1 MKTVKILSVFMI
13 VALIAIYYQPITNYL
28 NIITDQESV
37 SAYLQSFG
45 ILGPVVLFC
54 LLIAQVF
61 IAIIPG
67 HALMVT
73 AGYVYGMLGLGI
85 VIVSTILGSEIA
97 FFIAR
102 RYGRDLIYKLASQQ
116 TVDKWDKVAKNQGVL
131 FYFFSFLLPIFPN
144 DLMCYVAGLAT
155 ISPKKFFIANVL
167 GRTCT
172 AVIVTMIG
180 MYGLNPPAWFLVAL
194 AIAVI
199 GLFAGWTIYR
209 KKNILTNESEHSK
222 YTAKR
227 HTVKTIKQP
236 AVSLQLQEKNKAYS
250 KIFLNS
256 VFVKILVS
264 TIAKLL

>member
-1 MKTVKILSVFMI
+1 MKTVKILSVILI
-13 VALIAIYYQPITNYL
+13 VTLLVVFYQPIADYMK
-28 NIITDQESV
+28 IITDQEAV
-37 SAYLQSFG
+37 STYLQSFG
-45 ILGPVVLFC
+45 ALGPVVLFC

-61 IAIIPG
+61 IAVIPG

-73 AGYVYGMLGLGI
+73 AGYVYGILGLVV

-102 RYGRDLIYKLASQQ
+102 RYGRDLIYKLASQK
-116 TVDKWDKVAKNQGVL
+116 TIDKWDKAAHNQGIL

-155 ISPKKFFIANVL
+155 ISPKRFFVANVL

-180 MYGLNPPAWFLVAL
+180 MYGLNPPAWFLIVLAL
-194 AIAVI
+194 AVI

-209 KKNILTNESEHSK
+209 KKNILTGEQASSA
-222 YTAKR
+222 T
-227 HTVKTIKQP
+227 
-236 AVSLQLQEKNKAYS
+236 KNKAKSKSFS
-250 KIFLNS
+250 KIFVNS
-256 VFVKILVS
+256 VFVKILFS
-264 TIAKLL
+264 TLARLL

>member
-1 MKTVKILSVFMI
+1 MKTIKIISVLL
-13 VALIAIYYQPITNYL
+13 VLALIVIFYQPLADYL
-28 NIITDQESV
+28 KVITDQEAV
-37 SAYLQSFG
+37 SEYLQSFG
-45 ILGPVVLFC
+45 IFGPLVLFC

-61 IAIIPG
+61 IAVIPG

-73 AGYVYGMLGLGI
+73 AGYVYGMLGL
-85 VIVSTILGSEIA
+85 VIVVTSTILGSEIA

-102 RYGRDLIYKLASQQ
+102 RYGRGLIYKLASQK
-116 TVDKWDKVAKNQGVL
+116 TIDKWDKAAHNQGIL

-155 ISPKKFFIANVL
+155 ISPKHFFIANVL

-194 AIAVI
+194 ALAVI

-209 KKNILTNESEHSK
+209 KKNILTNEPK
-222 YTAKR
+222 PTA
-227 HTVKTIKQP
+227 I
-236 AVSLQLQEKNKAYS
+236 KNKAKSKSFS

-256 VFVKILVS
+256 VFVKILFS
-264 TIAKLL
+264 TIARFF

>member
-1 MKTVKILSVFMI
+1 MKTVKILSILLI
-13 VALIAIYYQPITNYL
+13 VLLLVIFYQDIADYMK
-28 NIITDQESV
+28 IITDQEAV

-45 ILGPVVLFC
+45 ILGPVVLFG

-73 AGYVYGMLGLGI
+73 AGYVYGTLGLVV
-85 VIVSTILGSEIA
+85 VITSTILGSEIA

-102 RYGRDLIYKLASQQ
+102 RYGRELIYKLASQQ
-116 TVDKWDKVAKNQGVL
+116 TIDKWDKAAHNQGIL

-155 ISPKKFFIANVL
+155 ISPKRFFVANVL

-194 AIAVI
+194 ALAVI

-209 KKNILTNESEHSK
+209 KKNILTNEQK
-222 YTAKR
+222 PL
-227 HTVKTIKQP
+227 TIK
-236 AVSLQLQEKNKAYS
+236 SKAQSKTFS

-256 VFVKILVS
+256 VFVKILFS
-264 TIAKLL
+264 TLAKLL

>member
-1 MKTVKILSVFMI
+1 MKTIKILSVL
-13 VALIAIYYQPITNYL
+13 LIAILLVVFYQPIADYMK
-28 NIITDQESV
+28 IITDQESV

-61 IAIIPG
+61 VAVIPG

-73 AGYVYGMLGLGI
+73 AGYVYGMLGLVV
-85 VIVSTILGSEIA
+85 VITSTILGSEIA

-102 RYGRDLIYKLASQQ
+102 RYGRDIIYKLASQA
-116 TVDKWDKVAKNQGVL
+116 TIDKWDKAAHNQGIL

-209 KKNILTNESEHSK
+209 KKNVLTHE
-222 YTAKR
+222 
-227 HTVKTIKQP
+227 
-236 AVSLQLQEKNKAYS
+236 EKNIAVKSVKKNKTFS
-250 KIFLNS
+250 KIFINS
-256 VFVKILVS
+256 VFVKILFS
-264 TIAKLL
+264 TIARFF

>member
-1 MKTVKILSVFMI
+1 MKTVKILSILLI
-13 VALIAIYYQPITNYL
+13 VLLLVIFYQDIADYMK
-28 NIITDQESV
+28 IITDQESV

-73 AGYVYGMLGLGI
+73 AGYVYGVLGLVI
-85 VIVSTILGSEIA
+85 VIISTILGSEIA

-102 RYGRDLIYKLASQQ
+102 KYGRGLIYKLASQQ
-116 TVDKWDKVAKNQGVL
+116 TIDKWDKAAHNQGIL

-155 ISPKKFFIANVL
+155 ISPKRFFVANVL

-194 AIAVI
+194 AFAVI
-199 GLFAGWTIYR
+199 ALFAGWAIYR
-209 KKNILTNESEHSK
+209 KKNILTNEQKSL
-222 YTAKR
+222 
-227 HTVKTIKQP
+227 TIKSKAQ
-236 AVSLQLQEKNKAYS
+236 NKAFS

-256 VFVKILVS
+256 VFVKILFS
-264 TIAKLL
+264 TLAKLL

>member
-1 MKTVKILSVFMI
+1 MKTVKILSALI
-13 VALIAIYYQPITNYL
+13 LVALTAVFYRDIANYL
-28 NIITDQESV
+28 KIITDQEAV
-37 SAYLQSFG
+37 STYLQSFG
-45 ILGPVVLFC
+45 AFGPVVLFC

-61 IAIIPG
+61 IAVIPG

-73 AGYVYGMLGLGI
+73 AGYVYGMLGLVV
-85 VIVSTILGSEIA
+85 VITSTILGSEIA

-102 RYGRDLIYKLASQQ
+102 RYGRGLIYKLASQK
-116 TVDKWDKVAKNQGVL
+116 TIDKWDKAARNQGIL

-155 ISPKKFFIANVL
+155 ISPKRFFVANVL

-180 MYGLNPPAWFLVAL
+180 MYGLNPPAWFLVSL

-209 KKNILTNESEHSK
+209 KKNILTNEKTSLV
-222 YTAKR
+222 AKR
-227 HTVKTIKQP
+227 KS
-236 AVSLQLQEKNKAYS
+236 AFS
-250 KIFLNS
+250 KISLNS
-256 VFVKILVS
+256 VFIKILFS
-264 TIAKLL
+264 TIARLL

>member
-1 MKTVKILSVFMI
+1 MKNIKILSVLLI
-13 VALIAIYYQPITNYL
+13 VALLIVFYQPIADYMK
-28 NIITDQESV
+28 IITDQESV
-37 SAYLQSFG
+37 SEYLQSFG

-73 AGYVYGMLGLGI
+73 AGYVYGMLGLVI

-102 RYGRDLIYKLASQQ
+102 RYGRDLIYKLASQK
-116 TVDKWDKVAKNQGVL
+116 TIDKWDKAAHNQGIL

-155 ISPKKFFIANVL
+155 ISPKKFLIANVL

-180 MYGLNPPAWFLVAL
+180 MYGLNPPVWFLVTL

-199 GLFAGWTIYR
+199 ALFAGWTIYR
-209 KKNILTNESEHSK
+209 KKNASTHEEK
-222 YTAKR
+222 PVA
-227 HTVKTIKQP
+227 VKSVK
-236 AVSLQLQEKNKAYS
+236 KNKTFS
-250 KIFLNS
+250 KIFINS
-256 VFVKILVS
+256 VFVKILFS
-264 TIAKLL
+264 TIARFL